1 MVSFPVKGH
10 APSPAQYWCDGGFFV
25 QLWCVLFRYSTA
37 NDLWHN
43 TLLDIGNGTFHAN
56 QVPADFPVIKK

>member
-1 MVSFPVKGH
+1 MPQARHSIGAMAV
-10 APSPAQYWCDGGFFV
+10 FFV

-43 TLLDIGNGTFHAN
+43 TLLVIGNGTFHAN
-56 QVPADFPVIKK
+56 QVPADFPGIKK